1 MPERREPID
10 VAGLGMDAF
19 VADPD
24 GAGPYPG
31 IVVIMHAPGLDAFT
45 EEMARRLAGEGYAA
59 IAPQIYHRQDLAS
72 DETGLERM
80 ARLLDDEVIADIG
93 ACVEYLQGRSD
104 VTDDLGIVGFCM
116 GGRIT
121 FLAATANPAFRAAVP
136 FYGGSVDVAWGDG
149 PTVIDRLGGIACP
162 VLAFFGGKDGNPSPE
177 MMHRLDAE
185 LTRLGQ
191 GARLP
196 RLRRRGPRLHELQ
209 QPRPLLP
216 DRGGGVVGAD
226 AGLPAG
232 APWGDVV
239 GADGAT

>member
-1 MPERREPID
+1 MPERRETID

-24 GAGPYPG
+24 GAGPHPG

-59 IAPQIYHRQDLAS
+59 IAPQLYHRQDLAS

-93 ACVEYLQGRSD
+93 ACVEYLQGRGD
-104 VTDDLGIVGFCM
+104 VTDDLGIIGFCM

-136 FYGGSVDVAWGDG
+136 FYGGHMDVAWGDG

-162 VLAFFGGKDGNPSPE
+162 VLAFFGGKDHNPSPE
-177 MMHRLDAE
+177 MMHRVDAE
-185 LTRLGQ
+185 LTRLGKEHDFRAFADADH
-191 GARLP
+191 GYMNFSNPDRFHPTVAEESWALTLDFLRARL
-196 RLRRRGPRLHELQ
+196 
-209 QPRPLLP
+209 
-216 DRGGGVVGAD
+216 GGKS
-226 AGLPAG
+226 
-232 APWGDVV
+232 
-239 GADGAT
+239 